1 MTTTTIIARLIEQGH
16 IGMSCAS
23 RIINKENAYLQDIK
37 GLNQRGLITATESVV
52 LLSDAYDMGE
62 TCRNGK
68 LWADCTC
75 C

>member
-16 IGMSCAS
+16 IGMASAS
-23 RIINKENAYLQDIK
+23 RIVNQRDEYLQDIK

-52 LLSDAYDMGE
+52 LLSQQYDMGE